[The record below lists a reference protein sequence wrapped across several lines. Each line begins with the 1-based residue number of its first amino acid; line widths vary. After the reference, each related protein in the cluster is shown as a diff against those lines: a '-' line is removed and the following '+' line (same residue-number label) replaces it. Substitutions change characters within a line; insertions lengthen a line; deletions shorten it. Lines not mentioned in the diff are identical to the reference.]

1 MTSYGY
7 ISKDLSIIVII
18 RHEGW
23 CRVVSVDYTWSN
35 AAPVI
40 TTSSIGRFVIF
51 ITIWPRLQ
59 VTRYLL
65 HSV

>member
-18 RHEGW
+18 RHEEW

-40 TTSSIGRFVIF
+40 TTSNIRWFVMF
-51 ITIWPRLQ
+51 TIIP
-59 VTRYLL
+59 LL
-65 HSV
+65 N